1 MRSFHRAAPSAAKP
15 TPDAPTSVADRFRS
29 GRGRLIALAPLVTG
43 VLALAALAT
52 VPWAVNSKLTIVRS
66 NMNTTL
72 FPARKLVQDY
82 ADALAL
88 EMAARKYGATN
99 TTPELVS
106 RYAAAAAIERARDS
120 ALSVMAPRLG
130 TPLAA
135 DIAQLHALAAQWHAD
150 VDDTTADV
158 TVTDILAVARRLDEA
173 LAARQAIARARI
185 ESLEG
190 WNVVL
195 TSILVPL
202 LGAVLLAIFW
212 TARQLAALAKEAE
225 ESRLALAIASEQ
237 KATLLRGLTHDLKNA
252 LGAAGGFAILLRD
265 EIAGPL
271 TVKQRHA
278 VERIGHIIE
287 QTMISVQDALL
298 VARTEAGTLP
308 LRYHT
313 ENARALVG
321 EAAADF
327 VAAAERA
334 HLTLTFDCADDL
346 PAIETDGA
354 LVSKIIGNLL
364 SNAIKY
370 TPADGRISVRCLV
383 RPSREGS
390 TTGPWVAIE
399 VHDTGAGIPVAL
411 HEKVFEEF
419 FRAPTATSSARGEG
433 IGLATSRRMARL
445 LGGEITLDSEDGH
458 GAIFTL
464 WLPASA
470 RETARTPQHGDPASR
485 LDGTLMLPT
494 PHHPMKEA
502 LP

>member
-1 MRSFHRAAPSAAKP
+1 MRSFHRAAPSAATP
-15 TPDAPTSVADRFRS
+15 TVCAPPSVAGRFRS

-52 VPWAVNSKLTIVRS
+52 VPWAVNSKLTRIRN

-72 FPARKLVQDY
+72 FPARKLVQDF
-82 ADALAL
+82 ADALSL

-99 TTPELVS
+99 TTPELIS
-106 RYAAAAAIERARDS
+106 RYAAAAATEHARDS
-120 ALSVMAPRLG
+120 ALGVMAPRLG

-150 VDDTTADV
+150 VDDATADV
-158 TVTDILAVARRLDEA
+158 AVTDILAIVQRLDAA
-173 LAARQAIARARI
+173 LAARQAIGRARI

-212 TARQLAALAKEAE
+212 TGRQLAALAEEAE

-252 LGAAGGFAILLRD
+252 LGAAGGFATLLRD

-271 TVKQRHA
+271 TAKQRHS

-313 ENARALVG
+313 EDARALVG

-346 PAIETDGA
+346 PPIETDGA

-370 TPADGRISVRCLV
+370 TTAGGRISVRCLV

-390 TTGPWVAIE
+390 MTGPWVAVE
-399 VHDTGAGIPVAL
+399 VHDTGAGIPAAL

-470 RETARTPQHGDPASR
+470 RETARMPQHGDPAPR
-485 LDGTLMLPT
+485 QDETPLLPVQ
-494 PHHPMKEA
+494 HHPMKEA